1 MASARGQA
9 DEYHQQFAE
18 RIIPALKEGTAPWQK
33 PCPPYIVSVSRPATS
48 HDVYNYLIYR

>member
-33 PCPPYIVSVSRPATS
+33 PCPPWRFSVSRPITS
-48 HDVYNYLIYR
+48 HVVHNYLIYR

>member
-33 PCPPYIVSVSRPATS
+33 PCPPCLVSVSRPITS
-48 HDVYNYLIYR
+48 HVVHNCLIYR